1 MYLLSALKLPPEE
14 QLKILKRNCVDLVS
28 EEELLERLKSGKPL
42 RVKLGVDPSRPDL
55 HLGHAVVLRKL
66 KQFQDLGHQVVL
78 IIGDFTAMIGDP
90 SGRNTTRP
98 MLSREEVI
106 QNAKTYAEQAF
117 MILDKDK
124 TEIRYNNEWLG
135 KMTFA
140 DVVKLASKY
149 TVARMLER
157 EDFAKRY
164 AEGTPISISEFLYP
178 LAQAYDSVAI
188 QADVEL
194 GGTDQLFNLMV
205 GRKIQEEYGQT
216 PQIVMTMPIIEGTDG
231 KLKMSKSYGNY
242 VGFTDEPKDMYGKIM
257 SIPDELI
264 VKYAKLLTDADEDF
278 LSKMEKEINE
288 KTVNPRDYKMWLARE
303 IVRQFHGEQAAKE
316 AEEYFVTVFQKKEI
330 PDEMPEKVVEPGE
343 YNIVELLFNLGI
355 GTKSEIKRLITQGG
369 VYWDSNRIDNF
380 KATVSVVGEHIL
392 RVGKRVFIK
401 VLGNQTK

>member
-1 MYLLSALKLPPEE
+1 MSTVKLPPEE

-28 EEELLERLKSGKPL
+28 EEELLERLKSGRPL

-178 LAQAYDSVAI
+178 LAQAYDSVAM

-264 VKYAKLLTDADEDF
+264 VKYARLLTDADENF

-303 IVRQFHGEQAAKE
+303 IVRQFHGEQEAKE

-330 PDEMPEKVVEPGE
+330 PDDMPEKAVEPGE

-401 VLGNQTK
+401 VLGNQNK